1 MASRY
6 NTLLELLEHAFSN
19 YTDQPA
25 FTCLGHTLS
34 FAEVDTL
41 SKRFA
46 SYLQHDLGVSP
57 GDRIALQMPNI
68 LQYPIAMY
76 GAMRAGMV
84 IVNTNP
90 LYTARELKHQLKDSG
105 AVALV
110 VLSNVANVASEVI
123 NETDVKHVIVTDIAD
138 LHPTPKRQLIN
149 FAVRYLKKM
158 VPPYAFSRSIAFRDA
173 LAKPAKTLSPV
184 KVNSDSLFALQY
196 TGGTTGISKGA
207 MLSHGNLAANV
218 WQMVTHMPEAFKESQ
233 ETFICCLPLYHI
245 YAFNLHG
252 LCAFSYGEHNILI
265 PNPRDLKSMVCAVKK
280 VKMTVFVGINTLYV
294 ALCRDEAF
302 RQQVDFSRLNISSA
316 GGMAMTEDAALAWQA
331 LTGCEVC
338 EGYGLTETSP
348 VICGNKIGNIRLG
361 TVGHP
366 MIDTE
371 IRLLGEDGNEVP
383 EGEAGELCVRG
394 PQVMKAYWNRPDETA
409 KVLSEDGWF
418 CTGDMAVRLED
429 GVYKLVDRKKDMIIV
444 SGFNVYPTEVEAVV
458 SQHPGVVEA
467 AVIGV
472 PDPQCGETVKLFVV
486 PANEQV
492 TADEI
497 KAYCRENLTGYKR
510 PKIIEFRESLPKS
523 NVGKILRRELRDQP

>member
-34 FAEVDTL
+34 FSEVDEL

-46 SYLQHDLGVSP
+46 SYLQHDLGMSP

-84 IVNTNP
+84 IINTNP
-90 LYTARELKHQLKDSG
+90 LYTGRELKHQLKDSG
-105 AVALV
+105 AITLV
-110 VLSNVANVASEVI
+110 VLSNVANVAADILE
-123 NETDVKHVIVTDIAD
+123 ETDVKHVIVTDIAD
-138 LHPTPKRQLIN
+138 LHPTPKRQVIN

-158 VPPYAFSRSIAFRDA
+158 VPPYTFRHGLAFRDA
-173 LAKPAKTLSPV
+173 VAKPAQALKPFQS
-184 KVNSDSLFALQY
+184 NSDSLFALQY
-196 TGGTTGISKGA
+196 TGGTTGVAKGA

-218 WQMVTHMPEAFKESQ
+218 WQMVSHMPEAFKESQ

-265 PNPRDLKSMVCAVKK
+265 PNPRDLISMVNALKK

-294 ALCRDEAF
+294 ALCRDESF
-302 RQQVDFSRLNISSA
+302 RQQVDFSHLQISSA
-316 GGMAMTEDAALAWQA
+316 GGMAMTVDASLAWQA

-348 VICGNKIGNIRLG
+348 VICGNKIGSIRLG
-361 TVGHP
+361 TVGPP

-371 IRLLGEDGNEVP
+371 IRLLGDDGEVVA

-409 KVLSEDGWF
+409 KVLSDDGWF
-418 CTGDMAVRLED
+418 CTGDMAVRLDD
-429 GVYKLVDRKKDMIIV
+429 GAYKLVDRKKDMIIV
-444 SGFNVYPTEVEAVV
+444 SGFNVYPTEVEDVV

-467 AVIGV
+467 AVVGIS
-472 PDPQCGETVKLFVV
+472 DSQCGETVKLFVV
-486 PANEQV
+486 PAHKDV
-492 TADEI
+492 TEDEI
-497 KAYCRENLTGYKR
+497 RAHCRENLTGYKR
-510 PKIIEFRESLPKS
+510 PKIIEFRDSLPKS
-523 NVGKILRRELRDQP
+523 NVGKILRRELRDQS